1 MPSASVV
8 GRGWAHRATW
18 LLYWDGR
25 SYCWCMFGSSHRGLV
40 FLAGLGLVGDAAAAP
55 PGVEVEAADTTP
67 FHPPELEHQVPLS
80 YPDEALATGIHG
92 DVSVLVD
99 VDTSGRVVDAR
110 LEEGPEVFAEVA
122 LQAARSL
129 HFRPATRGNAPVP
142 ATTRVVFHFAPPP
155 PEGEEAVVE
164 IVVHAADEDLEDVRA
179 RTTLDARDLERAAGQ
194 DLAETVTQVAGVRM
208 AEGTA
213 DAAKPIIRGQ
223 QERRLLVLFDGVR
236 HESQKWGPDHGT
248 EVDPFAAGEVSV
260 VRGAAGA
267 RYGPDAI
274 GGVILVEPPP
284 LRAEPGV
291 GGKALASFA
300 SNGTRPYGALRLD
313 AAPAAVPGLS
323 FRLEGNAARGASRQA
338 PDYILGNTASETL
351 NGGASAGYAW
361 DHGSLRATWH
371 HYAFRA
377 GVFYGV
383 TSASPAGF
391 QEQLALDRP
400 VSADLWKADYDIDRP
415 SQQVSHDIASL
426 HGLVF
431 GALGSLEA
439 TYAYQHNHRQEFEQ
453 VRGEVEGPQYD
464 FTLRTHSAD
473 LAWTHPT
480 AFLSVGELT
489 GGLGVQGSVQENVYT
504 GYSLLPNYRGFG
516 LGVFATERLSL
527 RTIDL
532 EAALRHDTLARTA
545 FIGADDY
552 AMHERRGNLDDGQ
565 CDVVDGVGRCPVH
578 YDTSSASVGGV
589 VHVVPDTFD
598 LKLDLS
604 TASRFPNVDELY
616 IVGAA
621 PSFPVFG
628 VGDPDLG
635 PETALG
641 GSVTAGL
648 RTMFLEGELSG
659 YGYRVDDYIYF
670 APELTPSGELAYDV
684 TIRGTWPRYGYRPI
698 DANLLGADGTVSV
711 APLEVVGLDLR
722 GSLVRMTDAAGGAQL
737 VGTPADQ
744 LHVEPVV
751 RPGPLGPLH
760 ENRLAVQV
768 DAVARQSRV
777 DPAVDFA
784 PAPDGYVLLG
794 LSADTAVDVGLR
806 ELRFGARVANLLNTT
821 YRDYNS
827 LLRYYADQP
836 GRDVQVR
843 VGFDL

>member
-1 MPSASVV
+1 M
-8 GRGWAHRATW
+8 W
-18 LLYWDGR
+18 GR
-25 SYCWCMFGSSHRGLV
+25 SHRYALL
-40 FLAGLGLVGDAAAAP
+40 LASLGLVTNAVAGPSGA
-55 PGVEVEAADTTP
+55 EVEAVSTTP
-67 FHPPELEHQVPLS
+67 FHPPELEHQVPLV
-80 YPDEALATGIHG
+80 YPEEALAEGLHG

-99 VDTSGRVVDAR
+99 VDASGRVAEAR
-110 LEEGPEVFAEVA
+110 FEDGPEVFTEAA
-122 LQAARSL
+122 LEAARSL
-129 HFRPATRGNAPVP
+129 HFRPATRGNTPVP
-142 ATTRVVFHFAPPP
+142 ATTRVVFHFAPPL
-155 PEGEEAVVE
+155 PEGEEPIVE

-248 EVDPFAAGEVSV
+248 EVDPFAAGQVSV

-284 LRAEPGV
+284 LRSDPGV
-291 GGKALASFA
+291 GGKALASFD

-313 AAPAAVPGLS
+313 AAPASVPGLA
-323 FRLEGNAARGASRQA
+323 FRVEGNAARGASKRT
-338 PDYILGNTASETL
+338 PDYVLGNTASETL
-351 NGGASAGYAW
+351 NGGATVGYTW
-361 DHGSLRATWH
+361 DHGAVRAGWH

-383 TSASPAGF
+383 ASSSPDAF
-391 QEQLALDRP
+391 RDQLDAERP
-400 VSADLWKADYDIDRP
+400 VSADLWTADFGIDRP
-415 SQQVSHDIASL
+415 YQQVSHDIARL
-426 HGLVF
+426 HAMVF
-431 GALGSLEA
+431 GALGTLEA

-453 VRGEVEGPQYD
+453 VRGEVDGPQYD
-464 FTLRTHSAD
+464 FTLRTHSGEV
-473 LAWTHPT
+473 AWTHPT
-480 AFLSVGELT
+480 AFLSVGELA
-489 GGLGVQGSVQENVYT
+489 GGLGVQGNLQENVYE
-504 GYSLLPNYRGFG
+504 GYSLLPNYRGLG
-516 LGVFATERLSL
+516 LGVFATERLAL
-527 RTIDL
+527 RTVDL
-532 EAALRHDTLARTA
+532 EAALRYDTLARTA

-552 AMHERRGNLDDGQ
+552 AMHERRGNLDGVP
-565 CDVVDGVGRCPVH
+565 CEVDDDVGRCPAR

-589 VHVVPDTFD
+589 VHVVPDTLD

-628 VGDPDLG
+628 VGDPGLG
-635 PETALG
+635 PETAYG

-648 RTMFLEGELSG
+648 RSMLLEGELSA

-670 APELTPSGELAYDV
+670 APELTPSGALAYDV
-684 TIRGTWPRYGYRPI
+684 TIRGTWPRYGYRAI
-698 DANLLGADGTVSV
+698 DANLFGADGTVSV
-711 APLEVVGLDLR
+711 APIEVVGLDVR
-722 GSLVRMTDAAGGAQL
+722 GSIVRMADAASGDQL

-744 LHVEPVV
+744 IHLEPIV

-760 ENRLAVQV
+760 ENRLAVEV

-777 DPAVDFA
+777 DPDVDFA

-806 ELRFGARVANLLNTT
+806 ELRFGARVANLLNET

-836 GRDVQVR
+836 GRNVQVR
-843 VGFDL
+843 VGIDI